1 MKAVTFDVSI
11 PRYLLAKG
19 LGGFTS
25 SVTFGALSGLQYQ
38 DLSEPELPGPD
49 WVRLE
54 VLLAGIC
61 GTDIGN
67 LSFSSS
73 PAMEPFGSFPA
84 VLGHEVVARVA
95 AVGPAV
101 TRVVVGERVAVQPML
116 SCEVRGY
123 QDFRCPSCAEGLPG
137 TCEQAG
143 EEGPLMMGDSPLGP
157 GVTIGYHRDLP
168 GGWGETMVAHESQLF
183 TVPDE
188 LEDKTAVLIE
198 PLSIGVHAVMN
209 EPPRRNETVL
219 VIGSGPV
226 AMATVWALRGLG
238 FGGDL
243 VVQAK
248 RAAETKLALSLGA
261 SRVARPGE
269 EARQALVDTGSMAYQ
284 PLVGPEVYSGG
295 GFPLIFDCVG
305 TRESLDQSM
314 RFAAPRGRIVVLG
327 CSAQVPKLDLTFLW
341 ARELVVRGFLGYGT
355 EEWDGRTLHTFEV
368 TRELLL
374 RKPLPV
380 DQIVTHIFPLTQYR
394 EALKAA
400 SNRRKSGAMKV
411 VLKPGAGAG

>member
-1 MKAVTFDVSI
+1 MKAVSFEVSV
-11 PRYLLAKG
+11 PGYLLAKG

-25 SVTFGALSGLQYQ
+25 SVTYGRLSGLKYQ
-38 DLSEPELPGPD
+38 DLPEPELPGPD

-54 VLLAGIC
+54 VILAGIC

-67 LSFSSS
+67 LTFSSS
-73 PAMEPFGSFPA
+73 PAMEPFGSFPS

-95 AVGPAV
+95 EVGPAV
-101 TRVVVGERVAVQPML
+101 TTVSVGQRVAVQPMI
-116 SCEVRGY
+116 SCEARGY
-123 QDFRCPSCAEGLPG
+123 QEFQCPSCAAGLPG

-143 EEGPLMMGDSPLGP
+143 EEGPLMVGDSPLGP

-168 GGWGETMVAHESQLF
+168 GGWAESMVAHQSQLF
-183 TVPDE
+183 LVPDE
-188 LEDKTAVLIE
+188 LEDRVAVLME

-209 EPPRRNETVL
+209 ERPGPGETVL

-248 RAAETKLALSLGA
+248 RDAEAKLALSLGA
-261 SRVARPGE
+261 SRVVRPGS
-269 EARQALVDTGSMAYQ
+269 EARQALVDSGAMAYQ
-284 PLVGPEVYSGG
+284 PLVGPEVFSGG
-295 GFPLIFDCVG
+295 GFPLVFDCVG
-305 TRESLDQSM
+305 SRQSLGQSM
-314 RFAAPRGRIVVLG
+314 RFAAPRGRVVVLG
-327 CSAQVPKLDLTFLW
+327 CSAQIPKLDLTFLW
-341 ARELVVRGFLGYGT
+341 ARELVFRGFLGYGT
-355 EEWDGRTLHTFEV
+355 ETWDGRTLHTFEV

-374 RKPLPV
+374 RKPIPV
-380 DQIVTHIFPLTQYR
+380 DQIVTHVFPLDQYR

-400 SNRRKSGAMKV
+400 SNRRRSGAMKV
-411 VLKPGAGAG
+411 VLDPGGGSG